1 MDELESRVVV
11 SSSFGSLLLLLHQKM
26 KLEIKVQ
33 DPIYSICL
41 DLLASDLPLGSSVI
55 ASPSSGGYLDLK
67 I

>member
-1 MDELESRVVV
+1 MNWRVELRSRRV
-11 SSSFGSLLLLLHQKM
+11 SGSLLLLLHQKI

-41 DLLASDLPLGSSVI
+41 DPLASDLPLGSSVI